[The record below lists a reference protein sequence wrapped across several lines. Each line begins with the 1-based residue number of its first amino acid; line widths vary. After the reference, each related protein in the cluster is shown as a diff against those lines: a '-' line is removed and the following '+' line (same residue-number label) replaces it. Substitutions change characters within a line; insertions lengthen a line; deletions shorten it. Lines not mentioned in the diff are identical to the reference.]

1 MENTSADNTCIPTT
15 FLNGN
20 SIVGPSVLEYVE
32 RYQTFLNQTA
42 EAVLSLTETVY
53 EASANLSHDEFNQF
67 KEDVGLNSRATV
79 SKFIAIGNNVRLLRP
94 YADRLPHAWTTL
106 YRLVQLKQ
114 FQFDKVKSYLNT
126 DMTAADIE
134 RLLGRSK
141 RSKRISHADIS
152 LYLHKMI
159 LDEKKEFVLE
169 LKELVKEYEVVTRT
183 SSSFNTEMRELRNKR
198 T

>member
-79 SKFIAIGNNVRLLRP
+79 SKFIAIGKNVSLLRP

>member
-42 EAVLSLTETVY
+42 EAVLSLTETVF
-53 EASANLSHDEFNQF
+53 EASINLNPDEFNQF
-67 KEDVGLNSRATV
+67 KEEVGLNSRATI
-79 SKFIAIGNNVRLLRP
+79 SKFITIGKHVSVLRP
-94 YADRLPHAWTTL
+94 HTDRLPHAWTTL

-114 FQFDKVKSYLNT
+114 FQFDKIKSSLRT

-134 RLLGRSK
+134 RLLGRCACSPK
-141 RSKRISHADIS
+141 RDHADIK
-152 LYLHKMI
+152 LYLYKMNTE
-159 LDEKKEFVLE
+159 EKKEFVSD
-169 LKELVKEYEVVTRT
+169 LKELVKEYEVAINT
-183 SSSFNTEMRELRNKR
+183 SAEFKAEMRELRE
-198 T
+198 